1 MVDMARKTFAAR
13 EDLLNRISELARER
27 GYTIYDM
34 VNEALEFAI
43 RAYEGGSSPLK
54 AIEALE
60 ELRAMKRLGLVPC
73 FERLWHEVV
82 DMAFK
87 RSRQE
92 VLRLWSEAGEWLA
105 KLYEASHRDDPLGRL
120 LEDLRRFTWRAEV
133 EVERGEG
140 QVSIRAAGPALAE
153 PHATLFATMLESALR
168 ALSYEASSK
177 EVGSG
182 FVRLRAVKGR
192 SS

>member
-60 ELRAMKRLGLVPC
+60 ELRTMKRLGLVPC
-73 FERLWHEVV
+73 FERLWREVV
-82 DMAFK
+82 EMAFK

-92 VLRLWSEAGEWLA
+92 VLRLWLEAGEWLA

-133 EVERGEG
+133 EAERGEG
-140 QVSIRAAGPALAE
+140 QVSIRATE
-153 PHATLFATMLESALR
+153 
-168 ALSYEASSK
+168 LSTNLVNE
-177 EVGSG
+177 
-182 FVRLRAVKGR
+182 
-192 SS
+192 